1 MSMGIRPCVW
11 LAIQKGVPPSVA
23 APENDTLYK
32 VWAEDG
38 GEAVE
43 SAAPSA

>member
-23 APENDTLYK
+23 VPENDTLYK
-32 VWAEDG
+32 VPAEG
-38 GEAVE
+38 GTEAVE